1 MSTVNVI
8 IGGTSYNALEN
19 KVIVDDNAETRSRA
33 VVSIYDD
40 KTGGSFYAFEPYQSI
55 EIQDASG
62 NTVFKGVIIKP
73 VATLISPTKRMWK
86 LQCADNHF
94 FVDKRII
101 ARGYTNETAGDIV
114 RDLITNVFS
123 AEGISAGTID
133 DLATLKNMVFNYV
146 NGDRALRTLSELTN
160 AVWYVDE
167 LKQLHFFERTSN
179 NAPFV
184 VRADD
189 VLTTPAPYFDK
200 ANFKY
205 RNSQYITN
213 VKNVTDSQQEFFIG
227 DGTRQT
233 FNLGYPLAQTPTI
246 EVNTGS
252 GYVTQDVGIL
262 GTDEGKDFYY
272 LVGSTEIVQEFS
284 DSALTSSDSIR
295 VTYIGQFQLVAL
307 ARDDAEVDRIQ
318 TLEGG
323 GTTGFV
329 DASTTQGGIKGSAEG
344 IEVASSYL
352 DRFAQTSTLLSFT
365 TTKETPSRLKA
376 GQVLDFEM
384 LDQDISGL
392 FLIDHIRIRFR
403 NGITFYDVKCVASP
417 PEYTFESL
425 MTDLDDSISDAFN
438 EIAENQDT
446 EEVVVVRADAGSET
460 LTLTASDTVD
470 VLSCPVPS
478 STTLVSGSLLVC

>member
-19 KVIVDDNAETRSRA
+19 KVVVDDNAETRSRA
-33 VVSIYDD
+33 VVQIYDD
-40 KTGGSFYAFEPYQSI
+40 KTGGNFYSFEPYQSI
-55 EIQDASG
+55 EIQDASS

-73 VATLISPTKRMWK
+73 VATLISPTKRMWR

-94 FVDKRII
+94 FVDKRIV
-101 ARGYTNETAGDIV
+101 ARGYTNQKAGDIV
-114 RDLITNVFS
+114 KDLIANVFS
-123 AEGISAGTID
+123 AEGITEGTID

-167 LKQLHFFERTSN
+167 NKKLHFYERTSN
-179 NAPFV
+179 NAPFA
-184 VRADD
+184 VRAND
-189 VLTTPAPYFDK
+189 VLTTPPPYFDK

-233 FNLGYPLAQTPTI
+233 FNVGYPLAQTPTI

-252 GYVTQDVGIL
+252 GYVTQDIGIL
-262 GTDEGKDFYY
+262 GVDEGKDFYY
-272 LVGSTEIVQEFS
+272 LVGSTEIVQDFS
-284 DSALTSSDSIR
+284 DTALSSTDSLRI
-295 VTYIGQFQLVAL
+295 TYVGQFQLVAL

-318 TLEGG
+318 ALEGG

-329 DASTTQGGIKGSAEG
+329 DASTTQGGIKGSDEG

-352 DRFAQTSTLLSFT
+352 DRFSQTSTLLSFT

-417 PEYTFESL
+417 PEYTFEGL
-425 MTDLDDSISDAFN
+425 MRDLDDSISDAFN
-438 EIAENQDT
+438 EIADNQDT

-460 LTLTASDTVD
+460 MTLTATDTVD

-478 STTLVSGSLLVC
+478 STTLVSESLLVC